1 MVLCRQP
8 GSEGPLAQSRGSGAH
23 TASPGSTA
31 ARGLQPQ
38 LLPGC
43 AATAGAGLESS
54 CVSPGPGRFRAGW
67 QQDRPGHSVAHG
79 MSSSLPHA
87 RDTLPL
93 PCPALSTAQRA
104 NPACS
109 AHQSLTDLQ
118 KGNLRCIV
126 KNMSHSQSAP
136 KNLT

>member
-1 MVLCRQP
+1 MVLCWQP

-38 LLPGC
+38 LLPGR
-43 AATAGAGLESS
+43 AAAAGAGLESS

-67 QQDRPGHSVAHG
+67 QQDRPGHSAAHG
-79 MSSSLPHA
+79 MSSSPPHA

-104 NPACS
+104 NPALMGNYREDTT
-109 AHQSLTDLQ
+109 SLSTYKLQ
-118 KGNLRCIV
+118 LLYIRKKAYN
-126 KNMSHSQSAP
+126 N
-136 KNLT
+136 